1 MKRVSIGLL
10 LALVGCII
18 FLTANSS
25 AAPEKDKEKKKVKE
39 QGIPYQD
46 YILNDININNP
57 NGQICSTQ
65 NTATG
70 ELTGENVEKVLKFF
84 TGKGLT
90 LMQAAAI
97 AGNLQQESR
106 IDPNALNSIGAYGIA
121 QWLGGRRTNLE
132 KKPNYSTIEGQ
143 LEYLWEEL
151 NGAENAGLRVLLKY
165 SGSGGTTNRDIL
177 AKPGGDVGALAVEF
191 GETFERYGPN
201 EEGNRAQYAA
211 EIFNSYNGKIQDG
224 DPSKIASGIGGDS
237 SGAQI
242 SSASATGCSGNGSSV
257 AGQSIVDTAKQLA
270 WNPNTDKGANNQT
283 AKAEYIDAVKKNN
296 PSVVGSSDTDCGRF
310 VATVL
315 RTSGA
320 DKDYQ
325 PIGTTDQYT
334 YVKSHPEKFKIIDRP
349 SASDLQPGDILLHP
363 SHGGYGHTLIYTGDV
378 GGGYVAANA
387 SLGDT
392 VPIFIKQGSVDYQL
406 TQPGNILVRV
416 IQSNKT

>member
-1 MKRVSIGLL
+1 MKRVTIGLL
-10 LALVGCII
+10 LALVSCVM

-25 AAPEKDKEKKKVKE
+25 AAPEKDKEKKKD
-39 QGIPYQD
+39 QPAGIPYQD

-70 ELTGENVEKVLKFF
+70 ELSGENVEKVLKFF

-90 LMQAAAI
+90 LVQAAAV

-151 NGAENAGLRVLLKY
+151 NGAENAGLKVLLKHTDK
-165 SGSGGTTNRDIL
+165 SGGS
-177 AKPGGDVGALAVEF
+177 VGALAVEF
-191 GETFERYGPN
+191 GEAFERYGPN
-201 EEGNRAQYAA
+201 EEGNRAQYAS
-211 EIFNSYNGKIQDG
+211 EIFNSYKGKIQDG
-224 DPSKIASGIGGDS
+224 DPSKIAASAGGDS

-270 WNPNTDKGANNQT
+270 WNPLTDVDPETKKPIFSNTR
-283 AKAEYIDAVKKNN
+283 AKDEYKDAVRKNN

-325 PIGTTDQYT
+325 PIGTTDQYA
-334 YVKSHPEKFKIIDRP
+334 YVKAHPEKFKIIDRP